1 MANNQYVNKVVFGDQ
16 TLIDLSSDTVN
27 TSVIVEGYTAHNA
40 TGAPIIGNLLYKSPI
55 PSFNNGRLEI
65 AFNYGVYSGLMH
77 LETIQIPIPA
87 SGTNGITICVPNG
100 TTTPVS
106 SNADD
111 WIPIT
116 FTVDT
121 EGNSEIT
128 DGTQGPAEA
137 VYF

>member
-40 TGAPIIGNLLYKSPI
+40 AGTPITGSLLYKAPI
-55 PSFNNGRLEI
+55 SSFNNGRLEI
-65 AFNYGVYSGLMH
+65 NFPYGCYSGLMH
-77 LETIQIPIPA
+77 LETIQVPVPT
-87 SGTNGITICVPNG
+87 SGTNSITICVPNG
-100 TTTPVS
+100 TTTPNS
-106 SNADD
+106 SNEGD

-121 EGNSEIT
+121 EGNSEVTEEII
-128 DGTQGPAEA
+128 PASG
-137 VYF
+137 VSF